1 MGMIMSYGAE
11 TSADLVLMKWVK
23 RITNR
28 LSELD
33 TIQAGLSSFLRCH
46 AVPEPV
52 IGDTRLITE
61 EVLANIIAYGYDDGE
76 EHCIQLSA
84 VVNNGLLRL
93 EFKDNGKAFNPL
105 AAPLPDLER
114 PVEDRPIGGLGI
126 YMVRVLAEKTTYT
139 REAEENVLTVE
150 KTFTPDLL
158 SHP

>member
-1 MGMIMSYGAE
+1 MGTLLSYRTDTAVN
-11 TSADLVLMKWVK
+11 LVLMKWIT

-33 TIQAGLSSFLRCH
+33 TIQAGLSNFLRRQ

-61 EVLANIIAYGYDDGE
+61 EVLANIIAYGYDEE

-84 VVNNGLLRL
+84 MVNNGLLSL

-114 PVEDRPIGGLGI
+114 PVEERPIGGLGI
-126 YMVRVLAEKTTYT
+126 YLIRVLAEKTTYT

-158 SHP
+158 RQS

>member
-1 MGMIMSYGAE
+1 MGTM
-11 TSADLVLMKWVK
+11 TSSRADTAAHSVLMKWVK

-33 TIQAGLSSFLRCH
+33 TIQAGLSNFLRRH

-61 EVLANIIAYGYDDGE
+61 EVLANIITYGYDDAD
-76 EHCIQLSA
+76 EHSIQLSA
-84 VVNNGLLRL
+84 MVNDGLLSL

-105 AAPLPDLER
+105 VAPLPDLER
-114 PVEDRPIGGLGI
+114 MEDRPIGGLGL
-126 YMVRVLAEKTTYT
+126 YLVRVLAEKTTYT

-158 SHP
+158 RHP